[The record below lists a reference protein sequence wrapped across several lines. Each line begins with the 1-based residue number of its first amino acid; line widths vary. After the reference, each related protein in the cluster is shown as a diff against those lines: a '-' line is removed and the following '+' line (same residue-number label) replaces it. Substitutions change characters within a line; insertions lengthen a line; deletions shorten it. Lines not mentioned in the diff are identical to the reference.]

1 MKPPKFKHPT
11 CKHGLNRRLEPEI
24 VNHMKRFLIG
34 AVLTGVLL
42 ACNTITVAQQFK
54 DSPAQ
59 KLFDDATG
67 YLEDQYFGIKEIN
80 WKQLFDQYQTQVD
93 AVCAVQKELCP
104 YSTVEPVLVKMF
116 ADFKDGHVFYLPAP
130 TVQSI
135 SQLNQGNLTSNTR
148 RLGYVAVRFCDT
160 PTGECSANQ
169 AGQIVERQ
177 LPEQFVRHVV
187 ANSPA
192 AKGGL
197 RYGDRVIG
205 FDSVMYKDATSNAEL
220 NQMAGEFA
228 RRVQAGEP
236 MTLRLQRGANRQL
249 LELNMTGAIIQ
260 EAEVPQ
266 LEIRDD
272 QIAVLTIR
280 TFYIKGIAERVHQL
294 LQTAMQQ
301 NVRGLVINLRGT
313 SGGFATESLAIIA
326 AFIEKPESLRYVPRY
341 EAAQN
346 VIELRHQDGQVVITV
361 NNNVVE
367 RLSVSQPVLF
377 KAPVAVLVDNLC
389 ASACE
394 YVPLFMQRAKR
405 ALVYGIPTNGVANTN
420 TQGFQL
426 QNGGVASMPT
436 VQTFWV
442 NGLTR
447 LPDRAQPDTVT
458 PNYEFEHFMTG
469 RDVPLEKAIEGLK

>member
-1 MKPPKFKHPT
+1 
-11 CKHGLNRRLEPEI
+11 
-24 VNHMKRFLIG
+24 MKRFLIG
-34 AVLTGVLL
+34 TVLAGVLL
-42 ACNTITVAQQFK
+42 ACNSLTVAQQFK

-59 KLFDDATG
+59 KLFDEATD
-67 YLEDQYFGIKEIN
+67 YLEEQYFGIKEIN
-80 WKQLFDQYQTQVD
+80 WKQLFAQYQPQVD
-93 AVCAVQKELCP
+93 AVCAVQKEQCA
-104 YSTVEPVLVKMF
+104 YTTVEPVLVKMF
-116 ADFKDGHVFYLPAP
+116 ADFKDGHVFYLPAAA
-130 TVQSI
+130 VQSI

-148 RLGYVAVRFCDT
+148 RLGFVAVRFCDT
-160 PTGECSANQ
+160 PTGVCSTNQ
-169 AGQIVERQ
+169 TGQIVERQ

-192 AKGGL
+192 ARSGL

-220 NQMAGEFA
+220 GQMASEFA
-228 RRVQAGEP
+228 KRVQAGEP
-236 MTLRLQRGANRQL
+236 MTLRVQRGANREL
-249 LELNMTGAIIQ
+249 LDLTVTGAIIQ

-266 LEIRDD
+266 LEVRNDG
-272 QIAVLTIR
+272 IAVLHIR
-280 TFYIKGIAERVHQL
+280 TFFIKGVAERVHQL

-313 SGGFATESLAIIA
+313 SGGFATESMAIMA
-326 AFIEKPESLRYVPRY
+326 AFIDRPESLRYVPRY

-346 VIELRHQDGQVVITV
+346 VIELRYQDGQTVITV
-361 NNNVVE
+361 NGNVVE
-367 RLSVSQPVLF
+367 RLNVSNPVLF
-377 KAPVAVLVDNLC
+377 KAPVAVLVDNMC

-447 LPDRAQPDTVT
+447 LPDRAQPDTLT
-458 PNYEFEHFMTG
+458 PNFEFEHFTTG
-469 RDVPLEKAIEGLK
+469 RDVVLEKAIEGLKQ